1 MSNLD
6 GNTFLC
12 GHLLH
17 WSLSMFR
24 SHWMSYF
31 CLNASA
37 LLWGLC
43 LSWISDLGRLRLPHQ
58 KPGTTMPNGQETGQS
73 YASPKSRIGAR
84 SKPRDR
90 RPSRLQGYRIGLS
103 PQSSTLCS
111 SFSMPCKGI
120 SPRAIL
126 FLYLHALTLL
136 CFRRAISQNLS
147 KQQRQKKTKT
157 SIYACII
164 EYENYITYHIISMHQ
179 RPTTKSQD

>member
-1 MSNLD
+1 M
-6 GNTFLC
+6 
-12 GHLLH
+12 
-17 WSLSMFR
+17 
-24 SHWMSYF
+24 
-31 CLNASA
+31 
-37 LLWGLC
+37 
-43 LSWISDLGRLRLPHQ
+43 SWISDLGRLRLPHQ
-58 KPGTTMPNGQETGQS
+58 KPGTTMPNGQETGHS

-84 SKPRDR
+84 SKPRD
-90 RPSRLQGYRIGLS
+90 LQGYRRLS
-103 PQSSTLCS
+103 AEFPQSSTLCS

-136 CFRRAISQNLS
+136 CFRRASSQNLS

-179 RPTTKSQD
+179 RPTRESQD